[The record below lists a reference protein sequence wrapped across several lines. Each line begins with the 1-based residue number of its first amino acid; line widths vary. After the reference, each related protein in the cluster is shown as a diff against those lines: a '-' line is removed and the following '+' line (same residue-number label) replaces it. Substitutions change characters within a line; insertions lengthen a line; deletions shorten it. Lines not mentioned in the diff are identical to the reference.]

1 MENSKNIQKNMKTLF
16 NNKKPK
22 KMLKRQAKIKGA
34 PISEN
39 VGI

>member
-1 MENSKNIQKNMKTLF
+1 MENSKSIQKNTKTFLK
-16 NNKKPK
+16 NKKPK

-39 VGI
+39 VVI